1 MAFLPYKFDGS
12 GKPQSLEYLPAS
24 AITPKVGMALI
35 VSSGKLAVATGTNKP
50 TYICMTEGPTLTA
63 GDVIPVLRVTPDMV
77 FETTFSASA
86 SGVNDGAKVT
96 LHASNGMQV
105 TATTTSGVAE
115 IISRAGS
122 ASGDRCLVRFP

>member
-24 AITPKVGMALI
+24 AITPKVGLALI
-35 VSSGKLAVATGTNKP
+35 ITSGRLAIATGTNKP
-50 TYICMTEGPTLTA
+50 KYICMTEGAALTA

-86 SGVNDGAKVT
+86 SGVNDGALVT
-96 LHASNGMQV
+96 LHASNGLQV
-105 TATTTSGVAE
+105 TAMTTNGVAE
-115 IISRAGS
+115 IVSREGS